1 MEISDFTLRI
11 ILLFIPGIVCMTIVN
26 QLVEH
31 EEQNIFDYIIKT
43 LICSFLAYS
52 LTSLCAEIIDLTVYA
67 LHSFSFTN
75 YTSDFKVIFLD
86 CLTDNELKISFFEII
101 VTSFLSIPLAFFIS
115 WFLNKKKLF
124 KMAQE
129 LNCTNKFG
137 DIDVWSYI
145 FNSDKSFYVIIR
157 DHDHNLMYQGFATA
171 FSKSH
176 KNNELLLLNVS
187 VFTNN
192 DANHLYDIDMM
203 YLTRDSSNLT
213 IEFRGIEE
221 EKKKEENENER

>member
-26 QLVEH
+26 QLVEY
-31 EEQNIFDYIIKT
+31 EEQKIFDYIVKT

-52 LTSLCAEIIDLTVYA
+52 LVSVCAEIIDLIIYI
-67 LHSFSFTN
+67 LHYYSLTN
-75 YTSDFKVIFLD
+75 YTSDLKVIFLD
-86 CLTDNELKISFFEII
+86 CLTNKELGISFFEII
-101 VTSFLSIPLAFFIS
+101 ITSVLSIPLAFFIS

-124 KMAQE
+124 RIAQD
-129 LNCTNKFG
+129 LHCSNKFG

-145 FNSDKSFYVIIR
+145 FNSDKSFYVVIR

-176 KNNELLLLNVS
+176 KDNELLLLNVS
-187 VFTNN
+187 VYTNN
-192 DANHLYDIDMM
+192 EATHLYDIDMM
-203 YLTRDSSNLT
+203 YITRDSSNLT

-221 EKKKEENENER
+221 SIGKEKK